1 MYNVLV
7 TNDDGIE
14 AKGIERLIASLSLI
28 TKVYL
33 FAPKVQQSAKGQS
46 MTALHSFSVEKRKY
60 KGTEEAWAVDGTPA
74 DCVKFGVQSMTER
87 NIPIDFV
94 VSGINMGLNLGA
106 DTHYSGTVSAA
117 MEGALCGYHSIALSV
132 EHHVPDYY
140 DYICSMLPQLLELAK
155 EQDISTVLN
164 VNTPD
169 MPAWQ
174 IKGTKIT
181 RSGPKRFLD
190 QLVIENPED
199 GEDAGAHEYIEDN
212 ENSEKDE
219 PNRNHA
225 EKDSFMVHYS
235 GGNYPIPDGLDDD
248 IDVVANAAGYATI
261 TPINID
267 YTDRAAYHG
276 LQRITNRDT
285 LCLFI
290 DFQEKLVPAMKKSGQ
305 LMKNTVKWARCAEAL
320 GFPIL
325 LTQQYTRGLGPT
337 VPDLRNAIHEY
348 NKQEKTT
355 FSCYDAPG
363 FAEEMEVMA
372 GKNVI
377 IAGIETHICVYQT
390 AMDYRKHGFNV
401 TILEDCCG
409 ARKKSDHE
417 SALREL
423 REAGC
428 RVTTFETFVYETMRT
443 SAHAAFKTI
452 SAIIKE

>member
-1 MYNVLV
+1 MYNILV

-74 DCVKFGVQSMTER
+74 DCVKYGVQSMAER
-87 NIPIDFV
+87 DIPIDFV
-94 VSGINMGLNLGA
+94 ISGINMGVNLGA
-106 DTHYSGTVSAA
+106 DAHYSGTVSAA

-132 EHHVPDYY
+132 EHHVPSHY
-140 DYICSMLPQLLELAK
+140 DYICSMLPELLRIAQ

-181 RSGPKRFLD
+181 RCGPKRFLD
-190 QLVIENPED
+190 QLVVENPESL
-199 GEDAGAHEYIEDN
+199 EDSDN
-212 ENSEKDE
+212 RENSENDE
-219 PNRNHA
+219 PNKERAAN
-225 EKDSFMVHYS
+225 DFFTVHYR
-235 GGNYPIPDGLDDD
+235 GGNYPIPDGLGDD
-248 IDVVANAAGYATI
+248 IDIVANASGYATI

-267 YTDRAAYHG
+267 YTDRTAYHG
-276 LQRITNRDT
+276 LLRMTNHDT

-290 DFQEKLVPAMKKSGQ
+290 DFQEKLVPAMKKSGDM
-305 LMKNTVKWARCAEAL
+305 MKNVVKWARCAEAL

-337 VPDLRNAIHEY
+337 VSELRNAIHEY
-348 NKQEKTT
+348 KKQEKRT
-355 FSCYDAPG
+355 FSCFDAPG

-377 IAGIETHICVYQT
+377 LAGIETHICVYQT

-401 TILEDCCG
+401 TILKDCCG

-417 SALREL
+417 SALMEL

-428 RVTTFETFVYETMRT
+428 RITTFETLVYETMRT

-452 SAIIKE
+452 SGIIKE